1 MADIKLLLVED
12 DENLAYMEKSCTR
25 QIENKYSLRSF
36 AFSLQIEANNLLYET
51 RN

>member
-1 MADIKLLLVED
+1 METYSLDIKTYLNLQRTMND
-12 DENLAYMEKSCTR
+12 D
-25 QIENKYSLRSF
+25 F

>member
-1 MADIKLLLVED
+1 
-12 DENLAYMEKSCTR
+12 METS
-25 QIENKYSLRSF
+25 SLDVWTYLSLQMTMNNDF